1 MAVTGDLV
9 VDLDAVIGTIMLRSD
24 PNGGT
29 TVLQA
34 DELAAITT
42 QLLAGSCGHLLRVD
56 DDGVIAIA
64 GQVRYRP
71 ERLSS
76 DGRSLIC
83 RLVD

>member
-1 MAVTGDLV
+1 M
-9 VDLDAVIGTIMLRSD
+9 VDLDAELGEIVLRSD

-34 DELAAITT
+34 DELAAISI
-42 QLLAGSCGHLLRVD
+42 QLLAGACGHLLRVD

-71 ERLSS
+71 VRLSS
-76 DGRSLIC
+76 DGRSLVC
-83 RLVD
+83 RLVG